1 MKKILGILLSCILV
15 MQNGMPAVI
24 KQMESVS
31 ESVLLEVSSNNV
43 SNCLRKTSE
52 NVEESSIYLES
63 KNSPNI
69 IDSGVCGDNVNW
81 TLDNDGVLT
90 ISGTGD
96 MYDYAYPTLT
106 TMPTIG
112 SNATAPWAG
121 KYIKKIIIEE
131 GVTRIG
137 NGAFIYA
144 GLVVAGNDGSYEMSK
159 VDNIILPDTLISIG
173 YHAFWGTGCK
183 TLIIP
188 ACLEE
193 ADFPFKLSTFENVI
207 YNADTVVSNMFSQT
221 SISSVILSSDT
232 KIIERNAFDSC
243 NGLQYVNCGGVTE
256 IGENA
261 FANCDSLS
269 KVILPDTLVS
279 IGRYAFY
286 ECEDLKEIEI
296 PDSVKSMGTDCF
308 NGCTSLESVDIRGK
322 LTVLEALC
330 FAHCSNLVEVNL
342 PESLLTIR
350 ECAFMDCTS
359 LETIKIPEGVT
370 EIKYSAFEGCTQ
382 LTDVTIPATVQSI
395 ASGRGNTKVNVDNVF
410 GNNPNLKEIKV
421 DEKNRFFKSYDGCL
435 YNYDLTELIYCP
447 EGKESIIIPKET
459 NTINACA
466 FYSSSLYSKGLPA
479 YKIKEIFFKG
489 DVPSM
494 ASDMWQYITATAYYP
509 TDKDT
514 WNDDTCMD
522 YGGEITWKT
531 WQPEI
536 EKCDVMMAYSIYSYD
551 REEKRPNFKLEG
563 GSLKLVQGEDYNIVY
578 QNNVNAGTATV
589 VIQGTGKYSGTIE
602 RAFAINKAE
611 QILKT
616 NISSLNIDLGETFL
630 IDADGKGTIAYASS
644 NEKVVVV
651 TGDGKIVPLTYGKA
665 VITVSASGDENYLPA
680 QSDILVTVFAE
691 GESVTEPQNL
701 SNTQNNSSMTDT
713 TKVTVPDNVKLEVSG
728 LSNKIAAG
736 KKVQLTVTFTPSN
749 VSNKNVI
756 WTSSNPKVAT
766 VNQNGVVKFKKKS
779 AGKTVIITATAAD
792 GSGAKAVF
800 RLKSMK
806 GVVKKVAI
814 SGAKKRTVKVGKAL
828 KLKAKVTATKGANKK
843 LQWTSSNT
851 KYATVS
857 ASGKVKTK
865 KAGKGKTVKITA
877 MATDGSRKKQVVKVR
892 IK

>member
-24 KQMESVS
+24 KQMERVS

-350 ECAFMDCTS
+350 ECALMDCTS

-410 GNNPNLKEIKV
+410 GL
-421 DEKNRFFKSYDGCL
+421 S
-435 YNYDLTELIYCP
+435 LIH
-447 EGKESIIIPKET
+447 I
-459 NTINACA
+459 
-466 FYSSSLYSKGLPA
+466 
-479 YKIKEIFFKG
+479 
-489 DVPSM
+489 
-494 ASDMWQYITATAYYP
+494 
-509 TDKDT
+509 
-514 WNDDTCMD
+514 
-522 YGGEITWKT
+522 
-531 WQPEI
+531 
-536 EKCDVMMAYSIYSYD
+536 
-551 REEKRPNFKLEG
+551 
-563 GSLKLVQGEDYNIVY
+563 
-578 QNNVNAGTATV
+578 
-589 VIQGTGKYSGTIE
+589 
-602 RAFAINKAE
+602 
-611 QILKT
+611 
-616 NISSLNIDLGETFL
+616 
-630 IDADGKGTIAYASS
+630 
-644 NEKVVVV
+644 
-651 TGDGKIVPLTYGKA
+651 
-665 VITVSASGDENYLPA
+665 
-680 QSDILVTVFAE
+680 
-691 GESVTEPQNL
+691 
-701 SNTQNNSSMTDT
+701 
-713 TKVTVPDNVKLEVSG
+713 
-728 LSNKIAAG
+728 
-736 KKVQLTVTFTPSN
+736 
-749 VSNKNVI
+749 
-756 WTSSNPKVAT
+756 
-766 VNQNGVVKFKKKS
+766 
-779 AGKTVIITATAAD
+779 
-792 GSGAKAVF
+792 
-800 RLKSMK
+800 
-806 GVVKKVAI
+806 
-814 SGAKKRTVKVGKAL
+814 
-828 KLKAKVTATKGANKK
+828 
-843 LQWTSSNT
+843 
-851 KYATVS
+851 
-857 ASGKVKTK
+857 
-865 KAGKGKTVKITA
+865 
-877 MATDGSRKKQVVKVR
+877 
-892 IK
+892 